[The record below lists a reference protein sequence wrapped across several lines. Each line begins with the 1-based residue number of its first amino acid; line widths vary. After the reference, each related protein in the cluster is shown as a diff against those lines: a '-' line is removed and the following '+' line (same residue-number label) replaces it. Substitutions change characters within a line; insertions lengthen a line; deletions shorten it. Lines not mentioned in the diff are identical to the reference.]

1 MRGGDLAQSSC
12 FVDGRAE
19 LCPSRRTQG
28 INSLYTM
35 IQGLFHQT
43 RLLDVIRNFIYLPD
57 TSRKEEKILCRYPQY
72 YAATKLYR
80 NILQHRKPGRRRQ
93 GRHLL
98 WRDRLRQELHHALP
112 GALADAERGSL
123 QPDHRPDHRPHRSGR
138 SALGLFTNAKGYI
151 GDESIIS
158 VESREHLRELLKG
171 RNSGGVFL
179 TTIHKFT
186 EDTELLT
193 ERSNVI
199 CISDE
204 AHRSQVNLDQKVK
217 VTDDGVKRTFG
228 FAKYLHDSLPNAT
241 YVGFTGTPID
251 ATLDVF
257 GEVVDSYTMTES
269 VADEITVPIVYEG
282 RAAKVI
288 LDNSKLEEIENYY
301 DQCAEAGA
309 SDYAIEDSK
318 KTMAN
323 MGAIL
328 GDPQRIEALAA
339 DFVEHYEKRVSEG
352 STVAGKAIF
361 VSSSRQIAYD
371 FYKQVIALRPE
382 WAEVRVAAE
391 GVELTEKQTEGN
403 PPHGAPQDG
412 DDAGQGRREGALRPA
427 RQQGRP
433 QEVRHPVQ
441 EGRIQ
446 LQDRHRGGHVADGL

>member
-1 MRGGDLAQSSC
+1 
-12 FVDGRAE
+12 
-19 LCPSRRTQG
+19 
-28 INSLYTM
+28 M
-35 IQGLFHQT
+35 IT
-43 RLLDVIRNFIYLPD
+43 NLDDQL
-57 TSRKEEKILCRYPQY
+57 S
-72 YAATKLYR
+72 
-80 NILQHRKPGRRRQ
+80 
-93 GRHLL
+93 
-98 WRDRLRQELHHALP
+98 
-112 GALADAERGSL
+112 
-123 QPDHRPDHRPHRSGR
+123 
-138 SALGLFTNAKGYI
+138 GLFTNAKGYI

-158 VESREHLRELLKG
+158 VESRDHLRELLKG

-193 ERSNVI
+193 DRTNVI

-204 AHRSQVNLDQKVK
+204 AHRSQVNLDQKLTI
-217 VTDDGVKRTFG
+217 TDEGVKRTFG

-288 LDNSKLEEIENYY
+288 LDNSKLEEIEKYY
-301 DQCAEAGA
+301 DECAEAGA

-352 STVAGKAIF
+352 STVPANRSPDG
-361 VSSSRQIAYD
+361 
-371 FYKQVIALRPE
+371 PE
-382 WAEVRVAAE
+382 
-391 GVELTEKQTEGN
+391 
-403 PPHGAPQDG
+403 
-412 DDAGQGRREGALRPA
+412 
-427 RQQGRP
+427 
-433 QEVRHPVQ
+433 
-441 EGRIQ
+441 EGRGESRRGWI
-446 LQDRHRGGHVADGL
+446 DR